1 MKGHFR
7 LVIIP
12 WKAIAWTFGHTSY
25 TELYHFALRSI
36 WRMTRPKSLTSSK
49 GNKCYSMR
57 NYKMT
62 MKKGSGFHM
71 MHFNSSKLINIK
83 SRACIRNMWI
93 CTRLIESCHTGL
105 FYCCITWTL
114 QFEGERGKNHVVIV
128 HEPLAFKSSH
138 CFHQNLWSTSYMC
151 PFVRKW
157 IWVTDS
163 MLAHLSVCLSPL
175 VDSLMTSQETY
186 ASTKVEIMIHHKN
199 EFH

>member
-1 MKGHFR
+1 MLLTSMNILILSLWFHFMKGHFR

-71 MHFNSSKLINIK
+71 MYFNSWKLINIK

-93 CTRLIESCHTGL
+93 CTSLIESCHTGL

-114 QFEGERGKNHVVIV
+114 QFEGGKGKKSCSDCTWTSCFQILSLFPSESLIYKLHV
-128 HEPLAFKSSH
+128 PLCKEVNLSH
-138 CFHQNLWSTSYMC
+138 WQHAGPSISLLVTSRRQ
-151 PFVRKW
+151 PN
-157 IWVTDS
+157 D
-163 MLAHLSVCLSPL
+163 
-175 VDSLMTSQETY
+175 
-186 ASTKVEIMIHHKN
+186 
-199 EFH
+199 